1 MRIIAGQAKGRKL
14 KAPRGLITRP
24 TSERVREAVFDILE
38 ARFGVAER
46 VLDLYAGT
54 GAFALEALSRGARHA
69 TLIEE
74 DHTAVELIRENA
86 ARLDLTAAEVVCAPV
101 VRWLKRGGSGVGRFG
116 CIFLDPPYR
125 SHETGELDK
134 ALGLLGAAELLA
146 DGGVL
151 LAEHD
156 WRHPPDEGYGRLK
169 LVQRRRYGQTAVSI
183 YQSSDGGAP

>member
-14 KAPRGLITRP
+14 KAPRGLATRP

-74 DHTAVELIRENA
+74 DCATAELIRDNA
-86 ARLDLTAAEVVCAPV
+86 ARLGLTATEGVCAPV
-101 VRWLKRGGSGVGRFG
+101 GRWLKQGGGARRFG
-116 CIFLDPPYR
+116 CIFLDPPY
-125 SHETGELDK
+125 GC
-134 ALGLLGAAELLA
+134 AAN
-146 DGGVL
+146 
-151 LAEHD
+151 
-156 WRHPPDEGYGRLK
+156 R
-169 LVQRRRYGQTAVSI
+169 
-183 YQSSDGGAP
+183 